1 MPRNRHSYRRR
12 SEDSSDDNEDDGRH
26 DRFRSERY
34 PERNRDAKRRNKD
47 RDSHR
52 DQKRHRKRRSRS
64 RSPHY
69 RSRSPYYRSR
79 SPHSRSRSLKKE
91 HRNSSS
97 SEVKL
102 KKRVESVSKKSN
114 VESDS
119 STVSAKSKQKTNL
132 SDLLKRFDE
141 STKKTE
147 STHESDN
154 GCSSSNTVS
163 SKSFS
168 NNNRDLSPNNKI
180 PVGPVLP
187 TLLKKPLLDD
197 RKEEEFQQGSELS
210 IDGDVICNTLCETT
224 SEVGLLPIGP
234 ALPPHLKKSSSDDKT
249 EEQRIKSIDIG
260 VLDNQ
265 SSQNNISEAVFTSV
279 GPALPPNLQN
289 SVSEQNLKLE
299 CQSSDTAIGPALPP
313 HLQNSSKK
321 QAGDNNEDSFGTS
334 EKNEPEYYG
343 PSLPPSLIKDVKKVI
358 GPALPPDCKME
369 IENEEEKCGEDDED
383 FVGPVPEDSKERSS
397 IVQQKLDL
405 RAMEI
410 KIKLLEGENES
421 SEINKRENWM
431 LELPPQ
437 KATSLGLGPRT
448 FRTREGP
455 DMGDR
460 SCWTDTPADKLQKLM
475 KEGEDVVKSG
485 KDELHKAAVSERDR
499 AMEEL
504 TSERSAEK
512 PLSLLEIH
520 QQNMRKKKMKEE
532 QEGKKPERRPFDRN
546 IDLHVNRFDE
556 AQRKAIYKKAQLLDS
571 RFSQG
576 ESKYL

>member
-1 MPRNRHSYRRR
+1 MPRHRHSYRRR
-12 SEDSSDDNEDDGRH
+12 SEDSSDENEDYGRH

-34 PERNRDAKRRNKD
+34 PERNSEAKRRD
-47 RDSHR
+47 RDRDRHR

-64 RSPHY
+64 
-69 RSRSPYYRSR
+69 RSR

-91 HRNSSS
+91 HRNSSTS
-97 SEVKL
+97 SEVRL
-102 KKRVESVSKKSN
+102 KKRAESSSKKSSA

-119 STVSAKSKQKTNL
+119 STVSTKSKQKMNL

-147 STHESDN
+147 STHENDN

-168 NNNRDLSPNNKI
+168 NDSRDLSPNNKT
-180 PVGPVLP
+180 PVGPDLP
-187 TLLKKPLLDD
+187 AHLKKPLFDD
-197 RKEEEFQQGSELS
+197 SKEEFQQRRETS
-210 IDGDVICNTLCETT
+210 IDSHVIHSTLCETT
-224 SEVGLLPIGP
+224 SEVDLPPVGP
-234 ALPPHLKKSSSDDKT
+234 ALPPHLKKSSSDDET
-249 EEQRIKSIDIG
+249 EEQGITSVQMD

-265 SSQNNISEAVFTSV
+265 SPQSNTSEAVFSSV

-289 SVSEQNLKLE
+289 SVSEKNSKSE
-299 CQSSDTAIGPALPP
+299 RPSSAIAIGPALPP
-313 HLQNSSKK
+313 HLQNSSK
-321 QAGDNNEDSFGTS
+321 DNTEDSLGTS

-343 PSLPPSLIKDVKKVI
+343 PSLPPSLKKDVKKVI
-358 GPALPPDCKME
+358 GPALPPPDCKME
-369 IENEEEKCGEDDED
+369 TENDEEKCVEEDEDD

-397 IVQQKLDL
+397 IVQQQLDL

-410 KIKLLEGENES
+410 KIKLLEGGNES
-421 SEINKRENWM
+421 SEINKREDWM
-431 LELPPQ
+431 LELPPE

-448 FRTREGP
+448 FRAREGP

-485 KDELHKAAVSERDR
+485 KDELRRAALTERDK

-504 TSERSAEK
+504 TKERSTEK

-520 QQNMRKKKMKEE
+520 QQNLRKKKMKEE

-546 IDLHVNRFDE
+546 VDLQVNRFDE
-556 AQRKAIYKKAQLLDS
+556 AQRKAIFKKAQLLDT

-576 ESKYL
+576 ESKFL